1 MGTITIIYNF
11 TCDAV
16 AFFAFFAFSTCS
28 TCVAFRTSYTRVTFF
43 AFFAFLTISKE
54 GCCWGAVAVG
64 NSKSMG
70 TIIVIG
76 HRCSNALTIN
86 TIFTFQTFI
95 ELTFGINLKFISIIA
110 VCSHFQTAKCN

>member
-11 TCDAV
+11 TRDAV

-43 AFFAFLTISKE
+43 AFLTISKD
-54 GCCWGAVAVG
+54 GCCCGAVAVG
-64 NSKSMG
+64 NSKSVG

-76 HRCSNALTIN
+76 HRCCNALAIFTIF
-86 TIFTFQTFI
+86 TIFTF
-95 ELTFGINLKFISIIA
+95 
-110 VCSHFQTAKCN
+110 